1 MLGSWRVLTEMGI
14 LGVAPRCFQ
23 SVRPGAETWFTH
35 EKMNHWSRC
44 SVSSITAKKFP
55 AQGLHYLIGPLICID
70 DTSGSRI
77 RKFLKNHVGTTGYI
91 TTQRRG
97 GMREG
102 KSEGRQRVRG
112 LIKPI
117 KWFKS
122 CCFTDTFSVCKLLY
136 RNEQKLPT
144 GVQVSLP
151 VLTNDFVKMGSRF
164 GFGW

>member
-23 SVRPGAETWFTH
+23 SVRPRAETPFTH
-35 EKMNHWSRC
+35 EKMNHGSRC

-55 AQGLHYLIGPLICID
+55 AQGLRYLIVPLICID

-77 RKFLKNHVGTTGYI
+77 RKFLNHVGTTGYI
-91 TTQRRG
+91 TTQRGG

-117 KWFKS
+117 K
-122 CCFTDTFSVCKLLY
+122 
-136 RNEQKLPT
+136 
-144 GVQVSLP
+144 
-151 VLTNDFVKMGSRF
+151 
-164 GFGW
+164 